1 MGLFYRVNFCVK
13 MMEEVI
19 IELINVSK
27 SFNGVKVLKN
37 INLKIRK
44 GERIVIMGPSGV
56 GKTVLLKHLIG
67 LLKPD
72 SGKII
77 VDGRDITTM
86 RGESIN
92 KIRKKFA
99 FLFQWGAL
107 FDSMTVL
114 QNVAFPLQERGR
126 FDQKTIMEKA
136 REMLVHVGL
145 KGVENKWPDELSGGM
160 KKRVALARALV
171 MEPEIILFDEPT
183 TGLDPVICSS
193 IHHLIAESHKKF
205 NFTSVIISHEVPGI
219 FEIADRVAMLYDGR
233 IIEIGTPQEIKNS
246 ENPAVQQFIK
256 GSLEGPIDAVF

>member
-1 MGLFYRVNFCVK
+1 MTG
-13 MMEEVI
+13 ETI
-19 IELINVSK
+19 IRLVDASK
-27 SFNGVKVLKN
+27 SFNGVKVLD
-37 INLKIRK
+37 NLHMEVKK
-44 GERIVIMGPSGV
+44 GEILVIMGPSGV

-72 SGKII
+72 SGKIL
-77 VDGRDITTM
+77 VDSEDIAALK
-86 RGESIN
+86 GEEINSI
-92 KIRKKFA
+92 REKFA

-114 QNVAFPLQERGR
+114 ENVAFPLKERTR
-126 FDQKTIMEKA
+126 LSSKAIIEKSLDILA
-136 REMLVHVGL
+136 GVGL
-145 KGVENKWPDELSGGM
+145 KGSEDKWPDELSGGM
-160 KKRVALARALV
+160 KKRAALARALV

-205 NFTSVIISHEVPGI
+205 NFTGVIISHEVPGI
-219 FEIADRVAMLYDGR
+219 FEIADRVAMLFGGQ
-233 IIEIGTPQEIKNS
+233 IIEIGTPEEIQNS